1 MLFFLVVNV
10 TFPFSG
16 CLSGLCFGLSLLLSP
31 IVMTFCRKKS
41 TRLTGVIGGLVL
53 ALGVLFTSFANQFY
67 QLFFSYGTVICKY
80 HNFLWNLYS
89 FILGDP
95 NKILL
100 IQIAI
105 SLKKTSIFDQMMV
118 KPKCVWKAYV
128 FKVYF

>member
-1 MLFFLVVNV
+1 MQYSEFQLRGLSSEIVLFFLLVNV

-80 HNFLWNLYS
+80 H
-89 FILGDP
+89 
-95 NKILL
+95 
-100 IQIAI
+100 
-105 SLKKTSIFDQMMV
+105 IF
-118 KPKCVWKAYV
+118 C
-128 FKVYF
+128 